1 MIFLLLFVLGT
12 LVGSFLNVCI
22 WRLPR
27 GESVAHPPSHCPTC
41 NARLTLIDLFPLVS
55 QIMLRGKCRY
65 CGAPFSWRYAGIEF
79 TTGVLFA
86 LVAIQ
91 PGNVSDMGLFA
102 SWSGDYVHLLR
113 DLIFMSTLTVVFWVD
128 YDTRLI
134 QLESVLLMGLAGLGY
149 EGYRAYQSGD
159 ATTILTDGKIVSA
172 LLPAPMPEAIL
183 AAVVTATGLWLLREA
198 FSRMYGR
205 EAMGLG
211 DVLLVAAIAPY
222 LGWSALIMTFLF
234 LASVLGAFIGTAFQ
248 IPRAVRSYRWAKE
261 RQNKY
266 GGADWSKPLVRRS
279 LRAAMPFGPM
289 LAIGAVAAL
298 LFGTQIN
305 DAYINWVMPKPL
317 PPLAWMGVIE
327 AALAPLTSRLL

>member
-22 WRLPR
+22 WRMPR
-27 GESVAHPPSHCPTC
+27 GESVVTPPSHCPSCDT
-41 NARLTLIDLFPLVS
+41 RLTLLDLFPLVS
-55 QIMLRGKCRY
+55 QLMLRGKCRY
-65 CGAPFSWRYAGIEF
+65 CGARFSWRYAGIELL
-79 TTGVLFA
+79 TGLLFA
-86 LVAIQ
+86 LVAVQ
-91 PGNVSDMGLFA
+91 PGNLSDFTFFA
-102 SWSGDYVHLLR
+102 SWTGDWVKLLR

-134 QLESVLLMGLAGLGY
+134 QLESVLLMGLAGLSY
-149 EGYRAYQSGD
+149 EGYRAYQSQD
-159 ATTILTDGKIVSA
+159 ATVILTDGKILAGVIPS
-172 LLPAPMPEAIL
+172 PVPEAIL
-183 AAVVTATGLWLLREA
+183 AAVVTASGLWLLREA

-222 LGWSALIMTFLF
+222 LGWSALIITFLF
-234 LASVLGAFIGTAFQ
+234 LASVLGALIGTAFQ
-248 IPRAVRSYRWAKE
+248 IPRAMSAYRWAKRRRE
-261 RQNKY
+261 RY
-266 GGADWSKPLVRRS
+266 GGTDWSKPLLRRS

-305 DAYINWVMPKPL
+305 DAYWNLVMPAPVA
-317 PPLAWMGVIE
+317 PLAQIVGE
-327 AALAPLTSRLL
+327 LTREWG

>member
-22 WRLPR
+22 WRKPR
-27 GESVAHPPSHCPTC
+27 GESVVHPPSHCPTC
-41 NARLTLIDLFPLVS
+41 DTRLSLLDLFPLVS
-55 QIMLRGKCRY
+55 QLWLRGRCRY
-65 CGAPFSWRYAGIEF
+65 CGAKFSWRYAGIEF
-79 TTGVLFA
+79 LTGITFA

-91 PGNVSDMGLFA
+91 PGNLSDFSFFA
-102 SWSGDYVHLLR
+102 SWTGDYVKLLR

-149 EGYRAYQSGD
+149 EIYRAFKSAD
-159 ATTILTDGKIVSA
+159 ATVILTDGKIVA
-172 LLPAPMPEAIL
+172 GLLPAPVPEAIL
-183 AAVVTATGLWLLREA
+183 TAVVTATALWLLREL
-198 FSRMYGR
+198 FSWMYKR

-222 LGWSALIMTFLF
+222 LGWSALIITFLF

-248 IPRAVRSYRWAKE
+248 IPRAVRSYQWAKRR
-261 RQNKY
+261 RQRY
-266 GGADWSKPLVRRS
+266 GGRDWAKPLLRRS

-298 LFGTQIN
+298 IFGRQIN
-305 DAYINWVMPKPL
+305 DAYLQWMMPDATL
-317 PPLAWMGVIE
+317 PIAWAEQLGNKV
-327 AALAPLTSRLL
+327 ARLL